1 MHLGIFSYN
10 VEYGARPD
18 ELARAAEE
26 RGFESFWV
34 GEHTHI
40 PASRLT
46 PYPGGEPLPKP
57 YYHMADPFVSLMAAA
72 AARRA
77 AGRAGPRRGGAG
89 LRVLLG
95 GRNGGGRRDPH
106 HQAR

>member
-40 PASRLT
+40 PAGRRRPRT
-46 PYPGGEPLPKP
+46 
-57 YYHMADPFVSLMAAA
+57 
-72 AARRA
+72 RA
-77 AGRAGPRRGGAG
+77 ASPCRSRTTTWPIRSSR
-89 LRVLLG
+89 
-95 GRNGGGRRDPH
+95 
-106 HQAR
+106 

>member
-18 ELARAAEE
+18 ALARACEE

-40 PASRLT
+40 PASQRPPIRVASHCQGLT
-46 PYPGGEPLPKP
+46 ITWRTP
-57 YYHMADPFVSLMAAA
+57 SC
-72 AARRA
+72 R
-77 AGRAGPRRGGAG
+77 
-89 LRVLLG
+89 
-95 GRNGGGRRDPH
+95 
-106 HQAR
+106 

>member
-40 PASRLT
+40 PA
-46 PYPGGEPLPKP
+46 
-57 YYHMADPFVSLMAAA
+57 AAA
-72 AARRA
+72 ISET
-77 AGRAGPRRGGAG
+77 
-89 LRVLLG
+89 
-95 GRNGGGRRDPH
+95 NGS
-106 HQAR
+106 AMW

>member
-1 MHLGIFSYN
+1 MPRGIFSYN

-40 PASRLT
+40 PAARKT
-46 PYPGGEPLPKP
+46 PYPGGGPRQLVGPRAVVDVVAEDPEVHRALPP
-57 YYHMADPFVSLMAAA
+57 AQP
-72 AARRA
+72 ARRA
-77 AGRAGPRRGGAG
+77 CPGS
-89 LRVLLG
+89 
-95 GRNGGGRRDPH
+95 
-106 HQAR
+106 